1 VARLLLAAAVAGA
14 LLAAGCQGDP
24 FAAAIDHV
32 RAAAPPPAPAPAAG
46 APEDEGLAGQ
56 AILQDEG
63 PPGAPGVPK
72 PPVVQRPIPFGA
84 QRKAEM
90 TAYARRHYGI
100 GTYRLVAPQVIV
112 EHYTETPTA
121 DAAYG
126 IFAVDQPDVELHE
139 LPGTCAHFIVDT
151 DGTIEQLVPLG
162 IMCRHTVGLNWT
174 AIGIENVGMS
184 DGDVMGNAAERR
196 ASLALTRWLRCRYG
210 IRVRNVIGHNESLRS
225 PFHHEKVPSL
235 RTQTHLDMQT
245 PTMDRYRA
253 DLAAA
258 GC

>member
-1 VARLLLAAAVAGA
+1 MLKGAAAAVLAGAA
-14 LLAAGCQGDP
+14 LLATGCQNDP
-24 FAAAIDHV
+24 FAAAIGDV
-32 RAAAPPPAPAPAAG
+32 RAAAPPPAPEQAPAPAT
-46 APEDEGLAGQ
+46 AREDEGGAAGGGLV
-56 AILQDEG
+56 ARPHI
-63 PPGAPGVPK
+63 
-72 PPVVQRPIPFGA
+72 VQRPIPFGA

-100 GTYRLVAPQVIV
+100 GTYRLQAPQVIV

-121 DAAYG
+121 DAAYNT
-126 IFAVDQPDVELHE
+126 FAVDQPDVELHE

-151 DGTIEQLVPLG
+151 DGTIEQLVPLS

-184 DGDVMGNAAERR
+184 DGDVWDNAAERS
-196 ASLALTRWLRCRYG
+196 ASVALTRWLRCRYG
-210 IRVRNVIGHNESLRS
+210 IRVRNVIGHNESLQS
-225 PFHHEKVPSL
+225 PFHHENVPSL

-253 DLAAA
+253 ALAAA

>member
-1 VARLLLAAAVAGA
+1 VARVLLAAAIAGA
-14 LLAAGCQGDP
+14 VLFAAGCRGDP
-24 FAAAIDHV
+24 FAAAMSDV
-32 RAAAPPPAPAPAAG
+32 RAAAPAPAAAPRAA
-46 APEDEGLAGQ
+46 APES
-56 AILQDEG
+56 EG
-63 PPGAPGVPK
+63 PVAPVSAGVPR
-72 PPVVQRPIPFGA
+72 PRIVSRPIPFDA
-84 QRKAEM
+84 KRKAEM

-100 GTYRLVAPQVIV
+100 GTYRLQAPQVIV

-121 DAAYG
+121 DAAYQ

-162 IMCRHTVGLNWT
+162 VMCRHTVGLNWT

-184 DGDVMGNAAERR
+184 DDGVWGNAAERR
-196 ASLALTRWLRCRYG
+196 ASLALTRWLRCRFG
-210 IRVRNVIGHNESLRS
+210 IRVGNVIGHAESLRS
-225 PFHHEKVPSL
+225 PFHHERVAAL
-235 RTQTHLDMQT
+235 RTQTHSDMQT

-253 DLAAA
+253 ALAAA